1 MTSIGP
7 AGLVP
12 SPFLN
17 PLFGQRGFFF
27 RHSFF
32 FPQPLICA
40 RLRGL
45 LPDHYPDG
53 TPGERLSRE
62 EGELAREE
70 RLREAE
76 ELRDQQ
82 RLRERESSKQT
93 PVRDAPLTM
102 LVFRDGHQLLI
113 RNYAIVGRALWS
125 FSEQRARKTLLSDLD
140 LDATTKLNEE
150 RGVDFRLPPSPKG
163 K

>member
-1 MTSIGP
+1 VDSFSVIHF
-7 AGLVP
+7 
-12 SPFLN
+12 SFRS
-17 PLFGQRGFFF
+17 PLFVPVFGGSYPIIIQT
-27 RHSFF
+27 
-32 FPQPLICA
+32 A
-40 RLRGL
+40 RQVS
-45 LPDHYPDG
+45 DY
-53 TPGERLSRE
+53 RE

-102 LVFRDGHQLLI
+102 LVFRDGHQLVI